1 MKNWKAAAVL
11 CGIGVCLTGCAAGA
25 KTDKA
30 VPQQG
35 EAVGGQKRM
44 KIWFDTG
51 GAPGESYGTVLQNGA
66 AAAAKELEP
75 GPFLQ
80 LRTMLNPNTI
90 VSRRGI
96 PRSTRSTFRI
106 FIIYFLN
113 YVHLQNMSEFFRCY
127 F

>member
-1 MKNWKAAAVL
+1 ML

-30 VPQQG
+30 VAQQG

-90 VSRRGI
+90 ISRRGI

-113 YVHLQNMSEFFRCY
+113 YVHL
-127 F
+127 

>member
-1 MKNWKAAAVL
+1 MNARRIYEKLKSGCGCSV

-35 EAVGGQKRM
+35 ETVGGQKRM

-75 GPFLQ
+75 
-80 LRTMLNPNTI
+80 
-90 VSRRGI
+90 
-96 PRSTRSTFRI
+96 
-106 FIIYFLN
+106 
-113 YVHLQNMSEFFRCY
+113 
-127 F
+127 